1 MSRAACL
8 HTEFLNSVFQR
19 HGVVQP
25 EIENVKKLGV
35 KIETNVI
42 IGKSVTIDELMDEEG
57 FKAVFIGSG
66 AGLPK
71 FMGIPGENAN
81 GVFSANEYLT
91 RSNLMKAFRDDYDT
105 PIYAGQEGSC
115 SRRRKR
121 GHGCC
126 QNSTP
131 SGRRGA
137 YCIQKKRERSCL
149 PVWRK
154 YIMQRKRESSST
166 F

>member
-1 MSRAACL
+1 MA
-8 HTEFLNSVFQR
+8 FLNSVLPKTR
-19 HGVVQP
+19 VVRP

-35 KIETNVI
+35 KIETDVI
-42 IGKSVTIDELMDEEG
+42 IGKSVTIDELMEEEG

-105 PIYAGQEGSC
+105 PILPRQKGSC

-121 GHGCC
+121 CHGRGKNCT
-126 QNSTP
+126 S
-131 SGRRGA
+131 SG
-137 YCIQKKRERSCL
+137 S
-149 PVWRK
+149 
-154 YIMQRKRESSST
+154 
-166 F
+166 